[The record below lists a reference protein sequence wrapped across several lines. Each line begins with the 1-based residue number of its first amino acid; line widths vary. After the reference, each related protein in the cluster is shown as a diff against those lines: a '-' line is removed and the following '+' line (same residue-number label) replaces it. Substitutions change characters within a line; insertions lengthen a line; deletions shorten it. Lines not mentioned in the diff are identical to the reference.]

1 MKKQQYILIGSGV
14 VLFCLI
20 YFFGNTIPPVKK
32 PTASNAAQAPAQG
45 QSSEKV
51 DFQSILASSKKELTE
66 AQLSYI
72 NKLETG
78 IVRGDVKDQQIKVY
92 QKLAAFWRDTAHSL
106 LPYLYYTGEASK
118 LENSEKSLTFA
129 AHYFLEGVRRQQDPP
144 LKSWMATEAKEL
156 FEQALKINPKNDSSK
171 VGLGSCYLFG
181 GISETPMQGL
191 QMIREVAERDP
202 DNVYAQFM
210 LGLGGMQSGQFD
222 KAAERLKKVVAK
234 QPRNVEA
241 VLMLAEACE
250 RTGQKEEAIKWYQ
263 ASKAFFT
270 DDASILKD
278 INDRITEL
286 KK

>member
-32 PTASNAAQAPAQG
+32 TTASNAAQAPAQG

-144 LKSWMATEAKEL
+144 LKSWMATEAREL

>member
-14 VLFCLI
+14 ILFCLI
-20 YFFGNTIPPVKK
+20 YFFGNTIPPARKS
-32 PTASNAAQAPAQG
+32 TATAPAK
-45 QSSEKV
+45 EKPAEKI
-51 DFQSILASSKKELTE
+51 DFQYILAKSKKELTE
-66 AQLSYI
+66 GQLSYV

-92 QKLAAFWRDTAHSL
+92 HKLADFWRDTAHSL

-144 LKSWMATEAKEL
+144 LKSWMATQAKEL
-156 FEQALKINPKNDSSK
+156 FEEALKINPGNDSSK

-191 QMIREVAERDP
+191 QMIREVADRDP
-202 DNVYAQFM
+202 NNVYAQFM
-210 LGLGGMQSGQFD
+210 LGLGGIQSGQFD
-222 KAAERLKKVVAK
+222 KAADRLRKVVAR
-234 QPRNVEA
+234 QPNNVEA
-241 VLMLAEACE
+241 ILMLAEACE
-250 RTGQKEEAIKWYQ
+250 RTGQKQEAIKWYE
-263 ASKAFFT
+263 ASKSFFT
-270 DDASILKD
+270 DDATILKD
-278 INDRITEL
+278 INDRISEL